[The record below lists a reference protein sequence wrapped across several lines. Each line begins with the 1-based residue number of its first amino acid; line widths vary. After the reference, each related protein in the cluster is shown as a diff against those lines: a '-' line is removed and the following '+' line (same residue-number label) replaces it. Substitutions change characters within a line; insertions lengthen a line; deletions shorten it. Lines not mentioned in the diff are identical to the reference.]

1 MKTFVILNFSYV
13 FYTCFNLNRSDLEED
28 LEEYMKK
35 RRKGRKNKKQKE
47 SLALLKFVI
56 VHLYIILNKEMH
68 KLKKKISFLKAET
81 ELPHTQGTQRNSGN
95 FQVIENLR
103 ETQGSFKV

>member
-13 FYTCFNLNRSDLEED
+13 FYTCFNFNRSDLEED

-68 KLKKKISFLKAET
+68 KLKKNLFFKS
-81 ELPHTQGTQRNSGN
+81 RNRVATHSGN
-95 FQVIENLR
+95 SEKLR
-103 ETQGSFKV
+103 EFSSYRKSQGDSGKF